1 MLWIPFKYHNR
12 QTMVPSIV
20 KLNLFFTVLM
30 YFLGEILFITKL
42 KLSLDGLLQ
51 SNQNNDVLEYS
62 LLI

>member
-1 MLWIPFKYHNR
+1 
-12 QTMVPSIV
+12 MVPSIV

-51 SNQNNDVLEYS
+51 LNQNNDVLEYS